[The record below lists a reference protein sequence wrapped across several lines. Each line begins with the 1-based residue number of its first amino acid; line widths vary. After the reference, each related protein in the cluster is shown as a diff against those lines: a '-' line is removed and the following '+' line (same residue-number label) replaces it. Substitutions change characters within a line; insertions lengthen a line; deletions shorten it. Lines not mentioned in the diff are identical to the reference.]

1 MASTTIKL
9 KDGISQEDLIKVE
22 TEMRR
27 QYPNAV
33 NKISDSQYQLPG
45 DLDKKG
51 FGGLA
56 SLIQGFAV
64 TPKPATK
71 PVKAAETAKKEE

>member
-1 MASTTIKL
+1 MTTIKL

-33 NKISDSQYQLPG
+33 TKLSDTEYSLPG
-45 DLDKKG
+45 DLHSDSLG
-51 FGGLA
+51 TLA
-56 SLIQGFAV
+56 TLIEGFAV
-64 TPKPATK
+64 SPQKEIDFDFATP
-71 PVKAAETAKKEE
+71 AKDENDD